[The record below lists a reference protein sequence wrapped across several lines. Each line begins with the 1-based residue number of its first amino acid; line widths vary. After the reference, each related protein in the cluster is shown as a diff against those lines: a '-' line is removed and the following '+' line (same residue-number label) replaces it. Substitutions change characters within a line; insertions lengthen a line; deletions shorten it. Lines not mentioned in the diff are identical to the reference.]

1 MGTLLSAAFREQV
14 KKTKDIS
21 MINEQQHSVAYSTGF
36 LNIDFLNGT
45 ILNINDKKYFEVG
58 IVDGSINAVIARSG
72 AGKSTIC
79 TQWAANI
86 IRPFPTACVYMDNA
100 ESGFLLSRAMQLSG
114 FSQEEF
120 KKRFILRDAGITTE
134 SIYDR
139 VRLIHDI
146 KVDNASEYTYDTGIK
161 DEYGKSIIKFEPTVY
176 ILDSLKAIMPK
187 KLSEDEGSNMN
198 GAITAKTNSDVFL
211 RLVPLCREAN
221 IIMLIINHITQNGI
235 GSFMPVKADLAYLKQ
250 NESLPG
256 GKTTSTYLQNNIFRL
271 DEKTKLKET
280 ETFGIDGAIVNVDI
294 VKSRTNKAGKS
305 ATLVFDQNNGYDSDL
320 SLFMYLKENG
330 ILEGAGAY
338 LKLPGSEIKFS
349 QKQFKNMLYTN
360 PDFYN
365 QFVNVCFNAL
375 TNDILERESKKK
387 IEERYSS
394 GILSP
399 YEAIIHQLNNSI

>member
-1 MGTLLSAAFREQV
+1 MTLLSAAFREQV

-21 MINEQQHSVAYSTGF
+21 MINEQQHSIAYSTGF

-79 TQWAANI
+79 AQWAANI
-86 IRPFPTACVYMDNA
+86 IRPFPTSCVYMDNA

-120 KKRFILRDAGITTE
+120 QKRFILRDAGINTE
-134 SIYDR
+134 NIYER

-146 KVDNASEYTYDTGIK
+146 KVDHPELYTYDTGIV
-161 DEYGKSIIKFEPTVY
+161 DEYGKPIIKFEPTVY
-176 ILDSLKAIMPK
+176 ILDSLKAILPK
-187 KLSEDEGSNMN
+187 KLTEDEGSNMN
-198 GAITAKTNSDVFL
+198 GATTARINSDIFL

-221 IIMLIINHITQNGI
+221 IIMLIINHITKKGI
-235 GSFMPVKADLAYLKQ
+235 GSFLPEKSDLAYLKQ
-250 NESLPG
+250 DESLPG

-271 DEKTKLKET
+271 DEKSKLKET

-294 VKSRTNKAGKS
+294 VKSRTNKAGKG
-305 ATLVFDQNNGYDSDL
+305 ATLVFDQNNGYDPDL
-320 SLFMYLKENG
+320 SLFMYLKENN
-330 ILEGAGAY
+330 IIEGAGAY

-349 QKQFKNMLYTN
+349 QKQFKQTLYTN

-365 QFVNVCFNAL
+365 QFVSVCFQAL
-375 TNDILERESKKK
+375 TNDMLEREAKKRR
-387 IEERYSS
+387 EEQYGS
-394 GILSP
+394 GMVSP
-399 YEAIIHQLNNSI
+399 YQAILQQLNNTSI

>member
-1 MGTLLSAAFREQV
+1 MTLLGAAFREQV

-45 ILNINDKKYFEVG
+45 ILNINDRKYFEVG

-86 IRPFPTACVYMDNA
+86 IRPFKSACVFMDNA

-120 KKRFILRDAGITTE
+120 HKRFILRDAGINTE

-146 KVDNASEYTYDTGIK
+146 KVDNPDEYTYDTGIV
-161 DEYGKSIIKFEPTVY
+161 DEYGKPVIKFEPTVY

-271 DEKTKLKET
+271 DEKSKLKES

-305 ATLVFDQNNGYDSDL
+305 ATLVFDQNNGYDPDL
-320 SLFMYLKENG
+320 SLFMYLKENN
-330 ILEGAGAY
+330 ILEGSGAY
-338 LKLPGSEIKFS
+338 LRLPESEIKFS
-349 QKQFKNMLYTN
+349 QKQFKNLLYTN
-360 PDFYN
+360 QDFYN
-365 QFVNVCFNAL
+365 QFVNTCFKNL
-375 TNDILERESKKK
+375 TQDILERESKKK
-387 IEERYSS
+387 YD
-394 GILSP
+394 
-399 YEAIIHQLNNSI
+399 QLNTNGVLTPYQAILNQLGN

>member
-1 MGTLLSAAFREQV
+1 MTLLSSAFREQV

-45 ILNINDKKYFEVG
+45 ILNINDKKYFQVG

-86 IRPFPTACVYMDNA
+86 IRPFRTSCVFMDNA
-100 ESGFLLSRAMQLSG
+100 ESGFLLNRAMQLSG

-120 KKRFILRDAGITTE
+120 KNRFILRDAGINTE
-134 SIYDR
+134 SIYER
-139 VRLIHDI
+139 IRLIHDI
-146 KVDNASEYTYDTGIK
+146 KVDNADEYTYDTGIV
-161 DEYGKSIIKFEPTVY
+161 DEYGKPIIKFEPTVY

-187 KLSEDEGSNMN
+187 KLAEDEGSNMN

-221 IIMLIINHITQNGI
+221 IIMLIINHITMNGI

-256 GKTTSTYLQNNIFRL
+256 GRTTSTYLQNNIFRL
-271 DEKTKLKET
+271 DEKSKLKET
-280 ETFGIDGAIVNVDI
+280 EAFGIDGAVVNVDI

-320 SLFMYLKENG
+320 SLFMYLKENN
-330 ILEGAGAY
+330 ILEGSGAY
-338 LKLPGSEIKFS
+338 LKLPGSDIKFS
-349 QKQFKNMLYTN
+349 QKQFKQTLYSN
-360 PDFYN
+360 NEFYN
-365 QFVNVCFNAL
+365 QFVSVCFQAL
-375 TNDILERESKKK
+375 TNDMLEREAKKK
-387 IEERYSS
+387 LDEQYGNNTI
-394 GILSP
+394 SP
-399 YEAIIHQLNNSI
+399 YQAILNQLNN

>member
-1 MGTLLSAAFREQV
+1 MSLLSSAFREQV

-45 ILNINDKKYFEVG
+45 ILNIEDKRYFQVG

-79 TQWAANI
+79 VQWASNI
-86 IRPFPTACVYMDNA
+86 VRQFKTSSVFMDNA
-100 ESGFLLSRAMQLSG
+100 ESGFLLNRAMQISR
-114 FSQEEF
+114 FSKEEF

-134 SIYDR
+134 SIYER

-146 KVDNASEYTYDTGIK
+146 KVDNPDKFTYDTGIK
-161 DEYGKSIIKFEPTVY
+161 DEYGKPIIKFEPTVY
-176 ILDSLKAIMPK
+176 ILDSLKVIVPK

-211 RLVPLCREAN
+211 RLVPLCKEAN
-221 IIMLIINHITQNGI
+221 IIMLIINHITQNGV
-235 GSFMPVKADLAYLKQ
+235 GSFMPVKSDLAYLKQ

-256 GKTTSTYLQNNIFRL
+256 GRTATYLQNNVFRL
-271 DEKTKLKET
+271 DERSKLKET
-280 ETFGIDGAIVNVDI
+280 ETFGIDGAVVSVDI

-320 SLFMYLKENG
+320 SLFMYLKENDL
-330 ILEGAGAY
+330 LEGAGAY
-338 LKLPGSEIKFS
+338 LRLPNSEIKFS
-349 QKQFKNMLYTN
+349 QKQFKQTLYTN
-360 PDFYN
+360 PEFYK
-365 QFVNVCFNAL
+365 QFVDTCFKAL
-375 TNDILERESKKK
+375 TEDIIARENKKMLEEQ
-387 IEERYSS
+387 YAS
-394 GILSP
+394 GFVSP
-399 YEAIIHQLNNSI
+399 YEAILQQLNNSNL

>member
-1 MGTLLSAAFREQV
+1 MTLLSAAFREQV

-45 ILNINDKKYFEVG
+45 ILNINDRKYFQVG

-134 SIYDR
+134 SIYER

-146 KVDNASEYTYDTGIK
+146 KVDNAEEYTYDTGII
-161 DEYGKSIIKFEPTVY
+161 DEYGKPIIKFEPTVY
-176 ILDSLKAIMPK
+176 ILDSLKAILPK
-187 KLSEDEGSNMN
+187 KLVEDEGSNMN

-211 RLVPLCREAN
+211 RLVPMCREAN
-221 IIMLIINHITQNGI
+221 IIMLIINHITEKGI
-235 GSFMPVKADLAYLKQ
+235 GSFTPVKADLAYLKQ

-256 GKTTSTYLQNNIFRL
+256 GRTTSTYLQNNIFRL
-271 DEKTKLKET
+271 DEKTKLKEN

-305 ATLVFDQNNGYDSDL
+305 ISLVFDQNNGYDSDL

-330 ILEGAGAY
+330 IIEGAGAY
-338 LKLPGSEIKFS
+338 LRLPGSDIKFS
-349 QKQFKNMLYTN
+349 QKQFKQTLYTN
-360 PDFYN
+360 PEFYN
-365 QFVNVCFNAL
+365 QFVSVCFQTL
-375 TNDILERESKKK
+375 TNDIIERESKKK
-387 IEERYSS
+387 LEEQYGAGMR
-394 GILSP
+394 SP
-399 YEAIIHQLNNSI
+399 YEAILQQLNNVNM